1 MTDSSG
7 VGKLLMMMGVV
18 ILAVGAWMV
27 WGPRGFRP
35 FHLPGDFTFGGSGW
49 KIYLPLGTC
58 LLLSLIL
65 SVLARL
71 FFRK

>member
-1 MTDSSG
+1 MTDASG
-7 VGKLLMMMGVV
+7 VGRMLVLAGAV
-18 ILAVGAWMV
+18 ILGIGAWMV

-35 FHLPGDFTFGGSGW
+35 FHLPGDFVLGGSGW

-65 SVLARL
+65 TVLAR
-71 FFRK
+71 FFLRK